1 MKRCR
6 KTTQKKQ
13 AKRREG
19 NIDKKDKEADLLN
32 EKLDNEEGKTKY
44 LEKRALKKN
53 RHYEK
58 KSR

>member
-1 MKRCR
+1 M
-6 KTTQKKQ
+6 TTQKKQ

-19 NIDKKDKEADLLN
+19 NIDKEDKEADLLN